1 MPHRDLAAAVDE
13 VHLCAGKTRGFAVAR
28 EIGDREAVQRL
39 GAGDGRIMRR
49 ADELMH
55 ERCLDRVSGERID
68 LSQRRA
74 LIVRFAVV
82 EREGGR
88 VTTVWQAQ
96 RELLIV
102 EPGERVGIASIGQAD
117 RRAQRLG
124 IGVKPAQARLAGA
137 HPGQQREALLRVS
150 GKRDRPFAG
159 WPHHSIQHAYRWR
172 ARVFR
177 MGLNVVGA

>member
-1 MPHRDLAAAVDE
+1 MTWLPLSMRCIF
-13 VHLCAGKTRGFAVAR
+13 CAGKARGFAVAR

-49 ADELMH
+49 PDEPMH

-96 RELLIV
+96 RESFIV

-124 IGVKPAQARLAGA
+124 IGVEPAQARLAGA
-137 HPGQQREALLRVS
+137 HP
-150 GKRDRPFAG
+150 
-159 WPHHSIQHAYRWR
+159 
-172 ARVFR
+172 
-177 MGLNVVGA
+177 